1 MDPGRVCPQCG
12 SPTIQDLCPNCA
24 TAGRAPAVDRTRPVG
39 ALKSKTLRN
48 TAYLLLLFLAIA
60 SFGKACLR
68 WGREFTYE
76 RQLARIAAFHHDGP
90 AASAHELT
98 GSGRIYLVHLGTDN
112 QSYSLENFAQRLRS
126 TYGLDV
132 QVLSPTA
139 LDSSALGP
147 FRSWVGG
154 LFHTQY
160 VAELLYGQIKRDH
173 PELAKDRSAYLI
185 GFTNADMYPARR
197 NWNWSF
203 TERDGERA
211 AIISTYAMQDDSWV
225 QKKVGAEAANQHF
238 QARIRRILLKDIA
251 LLYWHLPLNDD
262 QTSLLH
268 DTLDPDLPTESI
280 YRTDLNPANPARTRR
295 GQHEGEPCVFLS
307 YSSAGGIK
315 PVAGCLIRTC
325 SDDDIPQLDESNEIF
340 EVDLRLG
347 VPIDRHTDFNLA
359 DTLPIEFQRA
369 TRDGWSGRNAFGISG
384 THNYDEF
391 LYSLDN
397 VRISVIH
404 SDGGRDELMRDPRWL
419 PILQWVKYV
428 DMDYSGRYYEMRWRS
443 GPFEHYDLKRFD
455 GALKT
460 FLPCS
465 GTIQHCYL
473 TGYRDAQGQE
483 LEFERGSGRKLVG
496 LTSPNKSWIHL
507 TYGPDDRVAKIDD
520 SRGRT
525 VRYAYDE
532 LGRLIGV
539 TYPSGEVY
547 SYEYDSTQHMLTF
560 SVAQDTKAV
569 PTLLLRN
576 EYANGRL
583 VKQTLAGG
591 LTYTYRYSPDNADP
605 ISAASVSTPEGR
617 LFVIDITDSTSTVH
631 ERDTFNP

>member
-1 MDPGRVCPQCG
+1 V
-12 SPTIQDLCPNCA
+12 
-24 TAGRAPAVDRTRPVG
+24 
-39 ALKSKTLRN
+39 
-48 TAYLLLLFLAIA
+48 LLVFLA
-60 SFGKACLR
+60 SFGEACLKWKIANHR
-68 WGREFTYE
+68 REATYE
-76 RQLARIAAFHHDGP
+76 RYLARTAAFHHDGP
-90 AASAHELT
+90 VASAAELT
-98 GSGRIYLVHLGTDN
+98 GRGRIYLVHLGPHN
-112 QSYSLENFAQRLRS
+112 QSYSLEDFAQRLRS
-126 TYGLDV
+126 TYGLDA
-132 QVLSPTA
+132 QVLSPMA

-173 PELAKDRSAYLI
+173 PELAKDPHAYLI
-185 GFTNADMYPARR
+185 GFTDAGMYPARR
-197 NWNWSF
+197 DWGWTF

-211 AIISTYAMQDDSWV
+211 AIISTYSMQDDSWV
-225 QKKVGAEAANQHF
+225 QKKVGAEIANQHF

-251 LLYWHLPLNDD
+251 LLYWHLPPNDD
-262 QTSLLH
+262 TTSLLH

-280 YRTDLNPANPARTRR
+280 YESDLNPANPARTHR

-307 YSSAGGIK
+307 YSPADGIK
-315 PVAGCLIRTC
+315 PLAGHSIRDC
-325 SDDDIPQLDESNEIF
+325 YDKDIPQHDESTEIF

-347 VPIDRHTDFNLA
+347 LLVDKHTDFNLP

-391 LYSLDN
+391 LSSTDN
-397 VRISVIH
+397 IRISVIQ
-404 SDGGRDELMRDPRWL
+404 SDGGRDNLVRDPRWL
-419 PILQWVKYV
+419 PILPWVKYV
-428 DMDYSGRYYEMRWRS
+428 DTDYSGRYYQMRWRS
-443 GPFEHYDLKRFD
+443 GPSEHYDLERFD
-455 GALKT
+455 GVAKT

-465 GTIQHCYL
+465 GAIQHCYL

-483 LEFERGSGRKLVG
+483 LQFERDSGRKLIA

-507 TYGPDDRVAKIDD
+507 TYGPGDQVAKIDD

-532 LGRLIGV
+532 RGRLISV
-539 TYPSGEVY
+539 TYPSEEVY
-547 SYEYDSTQHMLTF
+547 SYEYDSAQHMLTF
-560 SVAQDTKAV
+560 SVARDAKAA

-583 VKQTLAGG
+583 AKQTLAGG
-591 LTYTYRYSPDNADP
+591 STYTYGYSPENADP
-605 ISAASVSTPEGR
+605 ISAASVRTPEGR
-617 LFVIDITDSTSTVH
+617 LFDINITYSNSTVH
-631 ERDTFNP
+631 ERDTLKP